1 MSKRPLED
9 LNKSL
14 TISSSDDQSKGLI
27 YATRG
32 MVKFLQGR
40 KMDAEKDFEE
50 AIRLS
55 EGKDF
60 IVEDYLQSLEVQI
73 MQMRQHRA
81 KQQKSIV

>member
-1 MSKRPLED
+1 
-9 LNKSL
+9 
-14 TISSSDDQSKGLI
+14 
-27 YATRG
+27 
-32 MVKFLQGR
+32 
-40 KMDAEKDFEE
+40 MDAEKDFEE

-60 IVEDYLQSLEVQI
+60 IVEDYLQCLEVQI